1 MEKQKMMHVG
11 IYEGQVGKYVF
22 LPDSPEGSEK
32 IASYLENA
40 EKIAYH
46 REYLTYTGTL
56 DGVKVSVTST
66 GIGGPSTGIAV
77 EELFQCGADTMIR
90 VGTCGSV
97 SPEIKTG
104 DLVIPNGA
112 VRMEGVAN
120 HYLPLEYPAVPDH
133 VMLKALQAAAIKNN
147 SIYHIAPTI
156 SSASY
161 YTEFSPDTRPVAEE
175 LKFRWNAYLRGG
187 ASSTCME
194 CAALF
199 VIAGCLGA
207 RAASSLVCQEN
218 DRCIGLDNSGFEEEA
233 ILTAIEG
240 MKTVI
245 RQDRA
250 S

>member
-11 IYEGQVGKYVF
+11 IYEGQVGKYIF

-32 IASYLENA
+32 IASCLENA
-40 EKIAYH
+40 EKIAYN

-56 DGVKVSVTST
+56 EGVKVSVTST
-66 GIGGPSTGIAV
+66 GIGGPSTGIAI
-77 EELFQCGADTMIR
+77 EEVFQCGADTMIR

-133 VMLKALQAAAIKNN
+133 VMLKALQSAAIKHNFPH
-147 SIYHIAPTI
+147 HIAPTI

-161 YTEFSPDTRPVAEE
+161 YTEFSADTRPVAEE
-175 LKFRWNAYLRGG
+175 LKYRWNAYLRGG
-187 ASSTCME
+187 ASSTSME
-194 CAALF
+194 CAPF
-199 VIAGCLGA
+199 FIIAGCLGA
-207 RAASSLVCQEN
+207 RAASVLVCQEN
-218 DRCIGLDNSGFEEEA
+218 DRCFGIDNSGFEKDA
-233 ILTAIEG
+233 ITTAIEA
-240 MKTVI
+240 MKIII
-245 RQDRA
+245 RQDQ
-250 S
+250 SS

>member
-40 EKIAYH
+40 EKIAYN

-97 SPEIKTG
+97 FPEVMTG

-112 VRMEGVAN
+112 VRMEGVAS
-120 HYLPLEYPAVPDH
+120 HYLPPEYPAVPDFD
-133 VMLKALQAAAIKNN
+133 MLKALRAAAAESDIK
-147 SIYHIAPTI
+147 YHIAPTI
-156 SSASY
+156 SSA
-161 YTEFSPDTRPVAEE
+161 PVAEE
-175 LKFRWNAYLRGG
+175 LKYRWNAYLRGG
-187 ASSTCME
+187 AASTSME
-194 CAALF
+194 CAPF
-199 VIAGCLGA
+199 FIIAGCLGA
-207 RAASSLVCQEN
+207 RAASLLVCQEN
-218 DRCIGLDNSGFEEEA
+218 DRCFGIDQSGFEEKA

-240 MKTVI
+240 MKIII

-250 S
+250 SQE